1 MPGTPPCPPSFP
13 SLEFTHLIQRHVAD
27 EAVAAHRLSV
37 CLRSRSSDAG
47 QPPVKPALGPQPQ
60 LHTHSHGPTKGAQ
73 LPQQGLL
80 DGGLSSRQVHAPRN
94 PPCRTSL
101 LASLRQDAEAW
112 MGEQGPGAQP
122 WSSGLSR
129 HPGEPLRR
137 AGEHPAQGN
146 LPATGTHGYFGQL
159 HSGRLT
165 GTGWRQEGGVQA
177 GEGSTKPQPGPGQRC
192 PVGTGQSGQEQACRL
207 PAGRLN
213 FLRGPHL
220 PGAVGQREASCPFSP
235 DPSRVPP
242 VCI

>member
-1 MPGTPPCPPSFP
+1 MASQAGRYTPLATPLAGLAFWLPSARVHTGMLRPGWES
-13 SLEFTHLIQRHVAD
+13 
-27 EAVAAHRLSV
+27 
-37 CLRSRSSDAG
+37 
-47 QPPVKPALGPQPQ
+47 KGP
-60 LHTHSHGPTKGAQ
+60 
-73 LPQQGLL
+73 
-80 DGGLSSRQVHAPRN
+80 GLSPGVP
-94 PPCRTSL
+94 
-101 LASLRQDAEAW
+101 ASLATQESHY
-112 MGEQGPGAQP
+112 GG
-122 WSSGLSR
+122 
-129 HPGEPLRR
+129 R

-177 GEGSTKPQPGPGQRC
+177 GEGSTKPQLGPGQRC